1 MLAIS
6 KFEQSYLFTRKDF
19 KSDHVIIIPQTR
31 KEFSL
36 ELCAKFGWNWTSGSK
51 EKGFFSSHQC
61 IVTILLLSPLGK
73 GCGASNHSQPSMLVP
88 SFVEI
93 ACPVASEEVKNVKSL
108 QRWQCRQMA
117 TKRTHFDSAQ
127 VSLKII
133 GLLNHTMDLN

>member
-1 MLAIS
+1 MPSLVEIGPVALKK
-6 KFEQSYLFTRKDF
+6 KF
-19 KSDHVIIIPQTR
+19 
-31 KEFSL
+31 
-36 ELCAKFGWNWTSGSK
+36 
-51 EKGFFSSHQC
+51 FFSSQQC

-73 GCGASNHSQPSMLVP
+73 GCGASFEPNWITVNQVCLCQVWLKLHG
-88 SFVEI
+88 
-93 ACPVASEEVKNVKSL
+93 PVTSEEVKNVKSL